1 MTKLSAS
8 VVALLSLTT
17 LAAEPSVPVQ
27 AEVVF
32 ASTAAGTV
40 DPSLAKMRDAMAP
53 KVKYLTMK
61 KLETKKLELQQ
72 NKPQALA
79 LANQKQA
86 ELTLQG
92 VKENVA
98 TVKVKT
104 PSVETVY
111 SLARDKSLYVPAGAH
126 EGGDLWLVVSQPK

>member
-1 MTKLSAS
+1 MTRLVTGAL
-8 VVALLSLTT
+8 ALLSLQA
-17 LAAEPSVPVQ
+17 LAAEPAVTVQ

-40 DPSLAKMRDAMAP
+40 EPAYVKLRDTLAP

-61 KLETKKLELQQ
+61 KLDSKRLELVLDKMQTV
-72 NKPQALA
+72 ALP
-79 LANQKQA
+79 NSKQA

-104 PSVETVY
+104 PSLETVY
-111 SLARDKSLYVPAGAH
+111 TLARDKSLSAPAGAN